1 MWGSFQ
7 RVIER
12 RRVIVNMADG
22 NAFSGVLYKQ
32 DGPLLVLKNAA
43 YHEGRNEPMPLDGD
57 VVVERSHV
65 LWIQAP

>member
-7 RVIER
+7 RQVER
-12 RRVIVNMADG
+12 RQVVVNMVGG
-22 NAFSGVLYKQ
+22 NAISGVLFKQ

-43 YHEGRNEPMPLDGD
+43 YHEGRNEPTPLDGD
-57 VVVERSHV
+57 VVIERANV